1 MNHDKHNFSA
11 GCHRQRW
18 LSSVISQ
25 VVGRKINYVDVPE
38 DAARQ
43 EMKQSGMPEVLVE
56 ATMELYGIYKAGY
69 ASEVTPIV
77 EQVTGNKPITFE
89 QFANDSAEAFK

>member
-1 MNHDKHNFSA
+1 MA
-11 GCHRQRW
+11 GK
-18 LSSVISQ
+18 LNEKVAIEEIAEIISQ

-56 ATMELYGIYKAGY
+56 ATM
-69 ASEVTPIV
+69 
-77 EQVTGNKPITFE
+77 
-89 QFANDSAEAFK
+89 